1 MPYPSRP
8 VLEPLEEFKGSATVR
23 QSPEQRARLLA
34 FAAEQYVAGRSL
46 RQIAELTDR
55 TQTVL
60 CTSQA
65 RLHNAEGHTNSP
77 LVCPGIASQLTF
89 CASHGPPCGTV
100 DEWRWALKGARTHPR
115 AEGEATWLLPRT
127 ATAPSAA
134 RRFE

>member
-60 CTSQA
+60 CISQPS
-65 RLHNAEGHTNSP
+65 E
-77 LVCPGIASQLTF
+77 
-89 CASHGPPCGTV
+89 TV
-100 DEWRWALKGARTHPR
+100 DGRSTMRLSLRPSTGVSRRASNGAVGVRV
-115 AEGEATWLLPRT
+115 G
-127 ATAPSAA
+127 
-134 RRFE
+134 

>member
-55 TQTVL
+55 TQT
-60 CTSQA
+60 A
-65 RLHNAEGHTNSP
+65 IRRPH
-77 LVCPGIASQLTF
+77 LVG
-89 CASHGPPCGTV
+89 
-100 DEWRWALKGARTHPR
+100 WA
-115 AEGEATWLLPRT
+115 
-127 ATAPSAA
+127 
-134 RRFE
+134 